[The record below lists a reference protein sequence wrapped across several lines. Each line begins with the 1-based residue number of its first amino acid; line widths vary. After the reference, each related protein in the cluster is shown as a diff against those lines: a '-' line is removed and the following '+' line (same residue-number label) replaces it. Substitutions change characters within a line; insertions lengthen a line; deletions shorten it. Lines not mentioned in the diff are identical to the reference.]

1 MIWLKWFWYQWNR
14 RDPNNAGDMEIVDYM
29 AKHYAPDFKYQEFG
43 PQLTAHFFNATQW
56 AELVAA
62 SGAKYFVLTSKHHD
76 GWELWLN

>member
-1 MIWLKWFWYQWNR
+1 MICLKWFWYQWNR
-14 RDPNNAGDMEIVDYM
+14 ADQDNPGDMEIVDYM

-43 PQLTAHFFNATQW
+43 SQLTAHFFNASLW

-76 GWELWLN
+76 G